1 MCGQSTKIYF
11 LTLFY
16 IKFESENY
24 FQGLLIPLQKKKK
37 KKTHSRVCRVFNAIW
52 KEIDSAQSC

>member
-1 MCGQSTKIYF
+1 MCGQRTKIYF

-16 IKFESENY
+16 SKFESENY
-24 FQGLLIPLQKKKK
+24 FQGLLIPLQIKN
-37 KKTHSRVCRVFNAIW
+37 KKTHSRVCRIFNAIW

>member
-1 MCGQSTKIYF
+1 MCGQCTKIYF

-16 IKFESENY
+16 SKFESENY
-24 FQGLLIPLQKKKK
+24 SQGLLTPLQK
-37 KKTHSRVCRVFNAIW
+37 KKTHSRVCRIFNAIW

>member
-1 MCGQSTKIYF
+1 MCGQCTKIYF

-16 IKFESENY
+16 SKFESENY
-24 FQGLLIPLQKKKK
+24 FQGLLTPLQK
-37 KKTHSRVCRVFNAIW
+37 KKTHSRVCRIFNAIW